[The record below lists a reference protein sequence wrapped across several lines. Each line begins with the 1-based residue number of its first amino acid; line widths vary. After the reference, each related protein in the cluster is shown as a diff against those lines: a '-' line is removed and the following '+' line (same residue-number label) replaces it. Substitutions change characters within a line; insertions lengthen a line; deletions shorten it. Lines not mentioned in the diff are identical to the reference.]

1 MYTRAMGDEQKVQA
15 AQQQAL
21 EQAVQDGYDSEEKET
36 DDLGYEDDRIKY
48 TSVLRRVWRPF

>member
-1 MYTRAMGDEQKVQA
+1 MGDEQKVQA